1 MKMITTRSIKKAI
14 YNFETA
20 EKIYERRV
28 WSDDDPEIKTFK
40 AIEGGEAYKYLKNH
54 RNLKIKG
61 TLSDDVYYIFRWNKK
76 HNGLVPYHVTM
87 KRKTILNLEKGSRK
101 FGSLSI
107 LNEVV

>member
-1 MKMITTRSIKKAI
+1 MNMIETRSIKKAT
-14 YNFETA
+14 YDYKTA

-28 WSDDDPEIKTFK
+28 WDDDDPEIKEFK
-40 AIEGGEAYKYLKNH
+40 AINGKEAKKYLINTKG
-54 RNLKIKG
+54 LKVHGK
-61 TLSDDVYYIFRWNKK
+61 LNDDVYYIFRWNKK

-87 KRKTILNLEKGSRK
+87 KRKTRLNIEKGSRK